1 MISSNKELLAQLLN
15 RPWTFGEVMKLDET
29 LDTLLSN
36 YDYSLKYLV
45 ESTGMFYRLLDE
57 FKQEFTRE
65 LRPVILKHL
74 ETATVVM
81 QTEEQEETPE
91 VQNPLEEQFKEG
103 MKSLTKEE
111 LKEQIRK
118 DIKQVN

>member
-1 MISSNKELLAQLLN
+1 MISSDKELLAQLLN

-36 YDYSLKYLV
+36 YDYSLAYLV
-45 ESTGMFYRLLDE
+45 ESTGMFYRILDE

-91 VQNPLEEQFKEG
+91 VDPLEEQFKEG

-111 LKEQIRK
+111 LKEKIRK